1 MAKPSDVTMT
11 ATFPEPGERKIF
23 ARADPRDVRETL
35 ALVIDGALVAAP
47 KGGGVDVVLRTN
59 ESGVVVATTVTA
71 GKETPAAELG
81 GVNLPAG
88 ALAAAAADVGDAF
101 ARGSM
106 EETQSLKIARSIV
119 ESAGGVFH
127 VLPSL
132 PPTVGRVEL
141 WIPAAAESRAGAGE
155 RATRD
160 AAEEEDAVDV

>member
-1 MAKPSDVTMT
+1 
-11 ATFPEPGERKIF
+11 
-23 ARADPRDVRETL
+23 
-35 ALVIDGALVAAP
+35 
-47 KGGGVDVVLRTN
+47 
-59 ESGVVVATTVTA
+59 
-71 GKETPAAELG
+71 
-81 GVNLPAG
+81 
-88 ALAAAAADVGDAF
+88 
-101 ARGSM
+101 M

-141 WIPAAAESRAGAGE
+141 WIPAAAETRAGAGE